1 MLGLSAWAVIFTA
14 PASMSAQPVALHSE
28 AGRFA
33 LQAFGLD
40 NPERLN
46 HMHAFDLSIVTT
58 DGRPVG
64 GALISI
70 IGEHRFAR
78 NPLPTSPQVSPGD
91 GTGSYHVEG
100 LRFHVPGQWRLVVNI
115 EFEQV
120 RDRATLDILVK

>member
-1 MLGLSAWAVIFTA
+1 M
-14 PASMSAQPVALHSE
+14 PAAQPVALRSE
-28 AGRFA
+28 ASRFA
-33 LQAFGLD
+33 LHAFGLD

-46 HMHAFDLSIVTT
+46 HLHGFDLSVVAADGMPVT
-58 DGRPVG
+58 
-64 GALISI
+64 GALISLT
-70 IGEHRFAR
+70 GEHRFAR

-91 GTGSYHVEG
+91 GAGSYRVEG